1 MATAQS
7 EVPRQSADTFRTY
20 HPTDSSGIQSHSAS
34 IVNTLLATAI
44 FRCWHI
50 LLFFGGW
57 STMICLI
64 NQHVHKLVFQ
74 PTLLTVFGTVLGF
87 IISYRTTSSFERYN
101 EGRRLWS
108 QIVFASRTF
117 ARTVWFHV
125 PDNAMPNVRDLND
138 EERKSRTLIEKK
150 TVINLLQ
157 AYAVAVK
164 HYLRGEDGIRYVDL
178 WPLVKFLPPYYL
190 PATIPSHVDLPAELG
205 TVAEDQGGHAH
216 EHHHLRR
223 SEDAPASPR
232 STHFPDSLPIPKRP
246 RATSSASQHL
256 PLPSTAPGARP
267 SAPSTPL
274 IQENGVPLN
283 INQEEKK
290 SISFDGMRDKK
301 GSIAHSGAW
310 TMDESDLKPARMPP
324 KYSVFDF
331 FPFSLLVKMLTKKGK
346 NVQGRK
352 AARVRATMTGDMKAR
367 NMARD
372 VNSRLDC
379 NVPLALSL
387 YLSSYIAAL
396 QSRKATVDA
405 PTITV
410 LYAALNQL
418 VDALTALERI
428 LTTPL
433 PFSYSIHLW
442 LVTVIYCMALPFQL
456 WSTLGWVTVPATI
469 LASFAFFGFIVAGEE
484 IESYDK
490 NDLNMDFFVQNI
502 ICKELSA
509 ITSIPTPDPAVWA
522 FHPDNDK
529 LFSHTLGR
537 DAGRTTPDEWVSR
550 GAERMRE
557 VLASY

>member
-1 MATAQS
+1 M
-7 EVPRQSADTFRTY
+7 
-20 HPTDSSGIQSHSAS
+20 
-34 IVNTLLATAI
+34 NTLLATAI

-57 STMICLI
+57 SATVCLI
-64 NQHVHKLVFQ
+64 NQHVHKLAFQ

-117 ARTVWFHV
+117 ARTVWFHI
-125 PDNAMPNVRDLND
+125 PENAMPNVPDLTN
-138 EERKSRTLIEKK
+138 EERRSRTLIEKK
-150 TVINLLQ
+150 TVINLLE

-190 PATIPSHVDLPAELG
+190 PATIPSHVDLPAEIG
-205 TVAEDQGGHAH
+205 TIAEDQGVHAC
-216 EHHHLRR
+216 EHHRPRR

-232 STHFPDSLPIPKRP
+232 STHFPDSLSMDKRP
-246 RATSSASQHL
+246 RATSSTSQHL
-256 PLPSTAPGARP
+256 PLPSTTPGARP
-267 SAPSTPL
+267 SALSAPL
-274 IQENGVPLN
+274 IQENGVPLDD
-283 INQEEKK
+283 NQGERK
-290 SISFDGMRDKK
+290 SKSFDGMREKNRS
-301 GSIAHSGAW
+301 SIAPSGAW
-310 TMDESDLKPARMPP
+310 TMDEPNLKPAQIPP

-346 NVQGRK
+346 NVKGRK
-352 AARVRATMTGDMKAR
+352 AARVRATMTGDAKAR
-367 NMARD
+367 SAAR
-372 VNSRLDC
+372 NGSSHLDC

-396 QSRKATVDA
+396 QSRKANVDA
-405 PTITV
+405 PTITL
-410 LYAALNQL
+410 LYATLNQL

-442 LVTVIYCMALPFQL
+442 LVTVIYCLALPFQL
-456 WSTLGWVTVPATI
+456 WGTLGWVTVPATV

-484 IESYDK
+484 IENTIPRAGYDK

-502 ICKELSA
+502 IRKELSA

-522 FHPDNDK
+522 FHPDNDR

>member
-1 MATAQS
+1 M
-7 EVPRQSADTFRTY
+7 V
-20 HPTDSSGIQSHSAS
+20 
-34 IVNTLLATAI
+34 
-44 FRCWHI
+44 
-50 LLFFGGW
+50 
-57 STMICLI
+57 CLI

-125 PDNAMPNVRDLND
+125 PDNAVPDVRDFND

-150 TVINLLQ
+150 TVINLLE

-205 TVAEDQGGHAH
+205 AVAEDQGGRAH
-216 EHHHLRR
+216 EHHHPRR

-232 STHFPDSLPIPKRP
+232 STHFPDSLPMPKRP

-256 PLPSTAPGARP
+256 PLPSTTPGARP
-267 SAPSTPL
+267 SALSTPL
-274 IQENGVPLN
+274 IQENRVPLN
-283 INQEEKK
+283 GNQEEKK
-290 SISFDGMRDKK
+290 PVSFDGMREKK
-301 GSIAHSGAW
+301 SSIAHSGAW

-352 AARVRATMTGDMKAR
+352 AARVRASMTGDVKAR
-367 NMARD
+367 NAARNG
-372 VNSRLDC
+372 NSHLDC

-396 QSRKATVDA
+396 QSRKVTVDA

-456 WSTLGWVTVPATI
+456 WSTLGWVTVPATV

-484 IESYDK
+484 IENPFGYDK

-502 ICKELSA
+502 IRKELSA
-509 ITSIPTPDPAVWA
+509 VTSIPTPDPAVWA
-522 FHPDNDK
+522 FHSDNDR

>member
-1 MATAQS
+1 
-7 EVPRQSADTFRTY
+7 
-20 HPTDSSGIQSHSAS
+20 
-34 IVNTLLATAI
+34 IVNTFLATAI

-57 STMICLI
+57 SATVCLI
-64 NQHVHKLVFQ
+64 NQHVHKLAFQ

-117 ARTVWFHV
+117 ARTVWFHI
-125 PDNAMPNVRDLND
+125 PENAMPNVPDLSN

-150 TVINLLQ
+150 TVINLLE

-178 WPLVKFLPPYYL
+178 WPLVKFLPPYCL
-190 PATIPSHVDLPAELG
+190 PATIPSHVDLPAEIG
-205 TVAEDQGGHAH
+205 TIAEDQGGHAY
-216 EHHHLRR
+216 EHHHPRR
-223 SEDAPASPR
+223 SEDASASPR
-232 STHFPDSLPIPKRP
+232 STHFPDSLSVHKRP

-256 PLPSTAPGARP
+256 PLPST
-267 SAPSTPL
+267 TPVPQV

-283 INQEEKK
+283 GNQEERK
-290 SISFDGMRDKK
+290 SKSFDGMREKK
-301 GSIAHSGAW
+301 SSVAPSGTW
-310 TMDESDLKPARMPP
+310 TMDEPDLKPAQVPP

-346 NVQGRK
+346 SVKGRK
-352 AARVRATMTGDMKAR
+352 AARVRATMTGDLKAKSTDR
-367 NMARD
+367 NG
-372 VNSRLDC
+372 NSHLDC

-396 QSRKATVDA
+396 QSRKVSVDA
-405 PTITV
+405 PTITL

-442 LVTVIYCMALPFQL
+442 LVTVIYCLALPFQL
-456 WSTLGWVTVPATI
+456 WSTLGWVTVPATV

-484 IESYDK
+484 IENTISCVGYDK

-502 ICKELSA
+502 IRKELSA

-522 FHPDNDK
+522 FHPDNDR

-550 GAERMRE
+550 GAERMKE

>member
-1 MATAQS
+1 M
-7 EVPRQSADTFRTY
+7 V
-20 HPTDSSGIQSHSAS
+20 
-34 IVNTLLATAI
+34 
-44 FRCWHI
+44 
-50 LLFFGGW
+50 
-57 STMICLI
+57 CLI

-125 PDNAMPNVRDLND
+125 PDNAVPDVRDFND

-150 TVINLLQ
+150 TVINLLE

-205 TVAEDQGGHAH
+205 AVAEDQGGRAH
-216 EHHHLRR
+216 EHHHPRR

-232 STHFPDSLPIPKRP
+232 STHFPDSLPMPKRP

-256 PLPSTAPGARP
+256 PLPSTTPGARP
-267 SAPSTPL
+267 SALSTPL
-274 IQENGVPLN
+274 IQENRVPLN
-283 INQEEKK
+283 GNQEEKK
-290 SISFDGMRDKK
+290 PVSFDGMREKK
-301 GSIAHSGAW
+301 SSIAHSGAW
-310 TMDESDLKPARMPP
+310 AMDESDLKPARMPP

-352 AARVRATMTGDMKAR
+352 AARVRASMTGDVKAR
-367 NMARD
+367 NAARNG
-372 VNSRLDC
+372 NSHLDC

-396 QSRKATVDA
+396 QSRKVTVDA

-456 WSTLGWVTVPATI
+456 WSTLGWVTVPATV

-484 IESYDK
+484 IENPFGYDK

-502 ICKELSA
+502 IRKELSA

-522 FHPDNDK
+522 FHPDNDR